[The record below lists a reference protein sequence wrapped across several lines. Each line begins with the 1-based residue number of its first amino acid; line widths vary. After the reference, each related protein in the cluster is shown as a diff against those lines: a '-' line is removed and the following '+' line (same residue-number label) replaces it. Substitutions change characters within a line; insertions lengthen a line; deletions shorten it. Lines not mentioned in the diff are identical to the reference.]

1 MEFSQFPFREI
12 SSIAI
17 WIPLILAAKK
27 LKTGDL
33 RFRLFFLF
41 LLFGAGVDGFGWFTF
56 WIGGDFTIHSIFQFL
71 YLLFEAMFFIWLC
84 TGFLKWNNARLIRK
98 VFYGIILVMFLIR
111 GWISF
116 FTEIDPYEPHVFI
129 SIVDSVF
136 LIMASFL
143 SAFALLQMAE
153 EKEDLLNFSWF
164 WILSGIFFYS
174 FGTFFI
180 DMFSHVDFVGE
191 IWRIRNVVNVIQ
203 YGFFVVG
210 LFKMNNA
217 Q

>member
-1 MEFSQFPFREI
+1 MDFSQFPFREV

-17 WIPLILAAKK
+17 WIPIFLAAIK

-33 RFRLFFLF
+33 KFRLFFLF
-41 LLFGAGVDGFGWFTF
+41 LLFGAGVDGLGWFTF
-56 WIGGDFTIHSIFQFL
+56 WTSGDSLLHSIFQFL
-71 YLLFEAMFFIWLC
+71 YLLYEALFFVWLC
-84 TGFLKWNNARLIRK
+84 TGFLKWNNALLIRK
-98 VFYGIILVMFLIR
+98 IFNSLVMILFLIR
-111 GWISF
+111 AWILF
-116 FTEIDPYEPHVFI
+116 FNEIDPYNSAIII
-129 SIVDSVF
+129 SVVDSAF
-136 LIMASFL
+136 LIIASFL
-143 SAFALLQMAE
+143 SAFALLHMAE
-153 EKEDLLNFSWF
+153 EREDLLSFSWF

-180 DMFSHVDFVGE
+180 DIFSYVDFVGE

-210 LFKMNNA
+210 IVKMNNA